1 MVALSYRGIFF
12 YNLLGFLFFTIIFF
26 LPFIF
31 ETNDDNKMMMLV
43 SGSHSGTP
51 DGYAVFLHP
60 LLSEFLAGLYK
71 LTTNVPWYPLLWFLF
86 FYLAYLAWVKV
97 VFKKTSSNPIRLLFV
112 LAFLLFAFQSLFY
125 LQFTVVAGV
134 LGFSGFLLIMIKYQ
148 GVKIPKREMF
158 LGYFLC
164 LLSILVRKESFF
176 LFAVGHAII
185 AFLEFG
191 LKPSIKILWNERR
204 IIGLIV
210 LLLVFTPVYEN
221 LKGYQNYV
229 EFNTARSN
237 LLDHPVLYN
246 LEVDQDLQ
254 PDLYF
259 FKNWYFR
266 DNPAIDI
273 NFLVKWKNKLDA
285 LLLEKDHVKHSLNF
299 FWSESQNNKF
309 ISYLGLLYLYMIFA
323 AGGTVRKKVAFLS
336 LWTVVIFILNYFY
349 LVHARVQS
357 IIILQILGIAIFLY
371 NDAHAIKIGNRLTLT
386 ALFLLG
392 SLFHVRNIYAGIVER
407 SIKKRALEELVVYIP
422 ENGIFYMDWR
432 SWNVRHLD
440 PKTIQKHDKRMF
452 SLGWDSYHPADILL
466 LKSKGYDNLL
476 DIREFYYLHSV
487 KEELLIL
494 PNYMMYLQD
503 KEFQSTVVAKNQ
515 FFELIYFN

>member
-1 MVALSYRGIFF
+1 MINKRNYHILFCFIG
-12 YNLLGFLFFTIIFF
+12 GFLYAVIFF

-51 DGYAVFLHP
+51 EGYAVFLHP

-71 LTTNVPWYPLLWFLF
+71 LTTNVPWYPLLWFVF

-97 VFKKTSSNPIRLLFV
+97 VFKKTSSKPIRLLFV
-112 LAFLLFAFQSLFY
+112 LAFLSFALQSLFY

-134 LGFSGFLLIMIKYQ
+134 LGFSGILLILIKYQ
-148 GVKIPKREMF
+148 GVKISNHEMV

-176 LFAVGHAII
+176 LFAVGYSII

-191 LKPSIKILWNERR
+191 LKRGVKILWNERR
-204 IIGLIV
+204 MIGVIV

-229 EFNTARSN
+229 EFNTARSK

-273 NFLVKWKNKLDA
+273 NFLVKWKNKLDT
-285 LLLEKDHVKHSLNF
+285 LFLEQDHVKHSLNF

-309 ISYLGLLYLYMIFA
+309 ISYLGLLYLCMIFA
-323 AGGTVRKKVAFLS
+323 TRGTVRKKVAFLS
-336 LWTVVIFILNYFY
+336 IWTVVIFILNYFY

-357 IIILQILGIAIFLY
+357 LIVLQILGITVFLY
-371 NDAHAIKIGNRLTLT
+371 REAPAIKLGNRIILT

-392 SLFHVRNIYAGIVER
+392 SLFHVRNIYAGIAER
-407 SIKKRALEELVVYIP
+407 SIKKQALEELVVYIP
-422 ENGIFYMDWR
+422 ENGTFFMDWR

-466 LKSKGYDNLL
+466 LKSKGYDNLR
-476 DIREFYYLHSV
+476 DISEFYYLHSV
-487 KEELLIL
+487 EEERLIL
-494 PNYMMYLQD
+494 PNYMMYLKD
-503 KEFQSTVVAKNQ
+503 KAFKSTVVAKNQ